1 MKRKS
6 RSAGS
11 SYRSNPASDASSSR
25 SSGATSSAFN
35 YSSLAILGGVFV
47 IGIGIGVAFSSV
59 ANTGQGNVATR
70 EQIDASAPNPEL
82 CAQYGAAAMVTD
94 ARIYVTLNPF
104 NVYVSRPKMQPG
116 CILRNTNWSILEQRK
131 LVTSEQVRECRNS
144 MNTFGFTGS
153 LETSPQVNCVYQN
166 DGADNQFLN
175 RPGAGGGGV
184 NPENDKF

>member
-94 ARIYVTLNPF
+94 
-104 NVYVSRPKMQPG
+104 
-116 CILRNTNWSILEQRK
+116 TNWSILEQRK